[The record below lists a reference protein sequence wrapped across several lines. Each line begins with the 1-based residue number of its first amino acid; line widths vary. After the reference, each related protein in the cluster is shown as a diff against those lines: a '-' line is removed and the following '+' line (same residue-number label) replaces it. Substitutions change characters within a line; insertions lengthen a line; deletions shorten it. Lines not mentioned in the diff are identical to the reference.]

1 MRLGRLLPIALFAVV
16 LLLVGLAAAG
26 SRLPAA
32 SAQQE
37 REVQL
42 VAGCNPVAST
52 HPNDTPPTT
61 IGEGIDPADALV
73 SIWFLLMSE
82 GRWLGYSPAVPPQG
96 NDLQSVDRLDAIFVC
111 VDTDAVITMPYVAPP
126 S

>member
-1 MRLGRLLPIALFAVV
+1 VRLGRLMPIVLFAAA
-16 LLLVGLAAAG
+16 LLLVTMAAAG
-26 SRLPAA
+26 SGLPAA

-37 REVQL
+37 RQVQL

-52 HPNDTPPTT
+52 HPNGTPPAT
-61 IGEGIDPADALV
+61 IGAGVDPAGALV
-73 SIWFLLMSE
+73 SIWFLHMAE

-96 NDLQSVDRLDAIFVC
+96 NDLQSVNRLDAIFVC
-111 VDTDAVITMPYVAPP
+111 VNADAIITMPYVAPP